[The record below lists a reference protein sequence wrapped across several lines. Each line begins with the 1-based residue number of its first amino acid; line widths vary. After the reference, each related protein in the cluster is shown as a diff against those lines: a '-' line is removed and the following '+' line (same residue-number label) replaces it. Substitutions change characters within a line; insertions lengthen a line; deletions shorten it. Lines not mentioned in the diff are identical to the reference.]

1 MFGTFPPSPL
11 TLPSSRSHYRA
22 PKALQVTSNNEGG
35 LIELAWWLVPTQE
48 QFRVR
53 ARAFIL
59 PEPSHPLHKS
69 FPADRLAPAGGK
81 PFDWESERVRIFR
94 KMAPA
99 LRASFVRPTPG
110 TPLHREGK
118 EDIDP
123 SKFPLEL
130 PTDLEAKTDE
140 DKRDIKEALKNL
152 SLMVLEPFEVDWRVP
167 SHRL

>member
-1 MFGTFPPSPL
+1 
-11 TLPSSRSHYRA
+11 
-22 PKALQVTSNNEGG
+22 
-35 LIELAWWLVPTQE
+35 
-48 QFRVR
+48 
-53 ARAFIL
+53 
-59 PEPSHPLHKS
+59 
-69 FPADRLAPAGGK
+69 
-81 PFDWESERVRIFR
+81 
-94 KMAPA
+94 MAPA

-152 SLMVLEPFEVDWRVP
+152 SLMVLEPFEVDW
-167 SHRL
+167 